1 MTALCIE
8 PGDDPLHHF
17 AMISVVDEDM
27 ELSLLR
33 QRNRVLAALC
43 GIEFDAEVE
52 LAAAVIQQR
61 ARRAMQQRAARRL
74 RGAFRQLR
82 LYARE
87 MLASAALVAL
97 SFRKLF
103 HYTIR
108 ERCAILLQS
117 RARGMCVRARPAV
130 RLLSKLNEER
140 RRTVGL
146 ELSLLF
152 LQKQHSK
159 VRRPRVKARGC
170 EWSSELGK

>member
-1 MTALCIE
+1 MTSLCLE
-8 PGDDPLHHF
+8 PGEDNPLHHF
-17 AMISVVDEDM
+17 AMISVVDEEM

-52 LAAAVIQQR
+52 LAAGLIQQKARRAIQQR
-61 ARRAMQQRAARRL
+61 TARRL
-74 RGAFRQLR
+74 RGAFRRLR
-82 LYARE
+82 LHTRE
-87 MLASAALVAL
+87 MHASAALVAL
-97 SFRKLF
+97 
-103 HYTIR
+103 YTVR

-140 RRTVGL
+140 KRAIGL

-159 VRRPRVKARGC
+159 VRRPRVKGRGC